1 VFGSPRQAVGGGA
14 GVRSVVARWG
24 MEESWWPSGGLGS
37 VGKVPRLSDQSWVW
51 FREVSEENLKVPK
64 GELEAG

>member
-1 VFGSPRQAVGGGA
+1 
-14 GVRSVVARWG
+14 
-24 MEESWWPSGGLGS
+24 M
-37 VGKVPRLSDQSWVW
+37 GKVPRLSDQSWVW